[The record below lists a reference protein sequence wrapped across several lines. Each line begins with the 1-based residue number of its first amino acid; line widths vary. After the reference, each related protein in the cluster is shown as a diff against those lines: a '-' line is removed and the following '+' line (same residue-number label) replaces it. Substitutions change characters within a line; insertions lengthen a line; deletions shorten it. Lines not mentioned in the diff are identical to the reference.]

1 MSPVRRVLSSSIGTK
16 LLIALTGLV
25 LFLYLVLHLAGNLMI
40 FAGAATFNEYGHKLA
55 SNKPLL
61 YAAEVGLA
69 LLFLVHIYKAIVNYL
84 ANQRARP
91 VGYAMKRWAG
101 HTSRKSVA
109 STTMIWT
116 GMATLVFVVLHVR
129 TFRFGTYYEAV
140 EPGVRDLYRLEAE
153 IFGNPFWVAFYV
165 VAMGLV
171 GLHVRHGF
179 SSAFQS
185 LGIDHPRYT
194 KRLLALGATLAL
206 IIGAGFALIPVL
218 FYFGVVR

>member
-1 MSPVRRVLSSSIGTK
+1 MIPNRVPLASSIGIK
-16 LLIALTGLV
+16 VLIAVTGLA

-40 FAGAATFNEYGHKLA
+40 FAGPATFNEYGHKLA

-61 YAAEVGLA
+61 YTAEVALA
-69 LLFLVHIYKAIVNYL
+69 LLFLVHIYQAIVNYL
-84 ANQRARP
+84 ANRHARP

-116 GMATLVFVVLHVR
+116 GIATLVFVVLHVK

-153 IFGNPFWVAFYV
+153 TFGNPFWVTFYV
-165 VAMGLV
+165 VAMAIV

-194 KRLLALGATLAL
+194 KRLLAIGVALAI
-206 IIGAGFALIPVL
+206 IIGAGFALIPLL
-218 FYFGVVR
+218 FYFGVME